1 MVLFGVGD
9 AIIQLALYTGFSYV
23 VPEKYFGVAFGVL
36 VSF

>member
-1 MVLFGVGD
+1 MVLLGVGD
-9 AIIQLALYTGFSYV
+9 AIIVLALSTGFTYV